1 MKLVF
6 TFFLVKM
13 FLFYFFEIVK
23 IKRAL
28 GIFAF
33 MNNKVFT
40 ILYRFKYAGA
50 MRAAEFMR
58 FRKAVIIR
66 QRVSVK
72 ADFTSNLGLLF
83 TIIPGKV
90 WLRSIAD
97 RTGAVIR
104 NVAFNPAES
113 RLDGFAIALFIV
125 RNKVIPFPVLFIG
138 DDTGKFIN
146 FKFLIFR
153 RL

>member
-13 FLFYFFEIVK
+13 LLFYFSEIVK

-28 GIFAF
+28 GIFTF
-33 MNNKVFT
+33 MNNKVFA
-40 ILYRFKYAGA
+40 ILYRFKYAGT
-50 MRAAEFMR
+50 MRTAELMCFGE
-58 FRKAVIIR
+58 AVIIR
-66 QRVSVK
+66 QRVSVET
-72 ADFTSNLGLLF
+72 DFTSNLGLLF
-83 TIIPGKV
+83 TIIPGKKRL
-90 WLRSIAD
+90 WSIAD

-113 RLDGFAIALFIV
+113 RLDGFAIALFII

-146 FKFLIFR
+146 SEFLVCR
-153 RL
+153 RF

>member
-1 MKLVF
+1 
-6 TFFLVKM
+6 M
-13 FLFYFFEIVK
+13 FLFYFFEIMK

-50 MRAAEFMR
+50 MRAAEFVR
-58 FRKAVIIR
+58 FREAVIIR
-66 QRVSVK
+66 QRVSVE
-72 ADFTSNLGLLF
+72 ADFTSDLGFLF
-83 TIIPGKV
+83 AIIPGKKRL
-90 WLRSIAD
+90 WSIAD

-104 NVAFNPAES
+104 NVAFNPSEG
-113 RLDGFAIALFIV
+113 RFDGFAIALFIV

-138 DDTGKFIN
+138 DDTRKFIN
-146 FKFLIFR
+146 SEFLICR